1 VDVYLMQHGESK
13 SKEEDPERPLTD
25 GGRASVVRVAAHAM
39 RVGVRL
45 KRVYH
50 SGILRARQTAEL
62 LAQPLDAEGQV
73 EQREGL
79 EPNDPVEPIAQ
90 WLLRESASTPESTIA
105 LVGHM
110 PFMDKLASRLVAG
123 DDSVE
128 VVAFQMGGLVKLV
141 PKQQH
146 EGFAVAW
153 VLAPELVEA

>member
-1 VDVYLMQHGESK
+1 MQHGESK

-45 KRVYH
+45 ERVYH
-50 SGILRARQTAEL
+50 SGILRARQTADL

-90 WLLRESASTPESTIA
+90 WLLRESASDSDKSIA

-128 VVAFQMGGLVKLV
+128 VVAFQMGGLIKLV

-153 VLAPELVEA
+153 VLAPELVEAGS